1 MATLPGKSA
10 AATLA
15 AKHAAE
21 SASQND
27 QPSSKISYELSMARN
42 KGKITI
48 VLKSV
53 KNWRNEAMY
62 QHG

>member
-42 KGKITI
+42 KGNIKI
-48 VLKSV
+48 VLS
-53 KNWRNEAMY
+53 
-62 QHG
+62 QSL